1 MKKITSL
8 LTIGA
13 LSIGIQSASANLIFD
28 GKFFIPGDAKGIG
41 MGAVW
46 DFAVSTDY
54 YSGNPVQGWQT
65 THVGNYLEIW
75 ATFTPSFTH
84 YAEMNA
90 GEVSSLYQVVTA
102 PSAAPF
108 DIFFKHKGRNGSD
121 TAGVSLFDLGTA
133 TSWPRGSGTLVYQ
146 STYTSSP
153 GSAFTSYSA
162 DNIFTP
168 VSGRNYALV
177 FDSISAAGGDPTV
190 GNFLTDVRFGAGVF
204 DVSANLLTPQSF
216 TLSYAS
222 GGGGGTAAV
231 PEPGQVAA
239 SLLLLGGIGGYVFLK
254 RRKAAKPA
262 VAPIAA

>member
-13 LSIGIQSASANLIFD
+13 LSVGIQSASANLIFD
-28 GKFFIPGDAKGIG
+28 GDFSAAGASKNIGIDSS
-41 MGAVW
+41 W
-46 DFAVSTDY
+46 DFLFSTDV
-54 YSGNPVQGWQT
+54 YSGNPVRGWQT
-65 THVGNYLEIW
+65 THIMDYMEVW
-75 ATFTPSFTH
+75 AAPPSLSPLTH
-84 YAEMNA
+84 FAEMNA

-102 PSAAPF
+102 PNSNPF
-108 DIFFKHKGRNGSD
+108 DIFFQHSGRNGID

-146 STYTSSP
+146 TVFSTGMDWT
-153 GSAFTSYSA
+153 TYSA
-162 DNIFTP
+162 DNVFTP

-177 FDSISAAGGDPTV
+177 FDSISAAGGDATI
-190 GNFLTDVRFGAGVF
+190 GNFLTDVQFGAWVYNP
-204 DVSANLLTPQSF
+204 SATPLTPQSF
-216 TLSYAS
+216 TLSYATG

-254 RRKAAKPA
+254 RRKSAKAA
-262 VAPIAA
+262 VAIG